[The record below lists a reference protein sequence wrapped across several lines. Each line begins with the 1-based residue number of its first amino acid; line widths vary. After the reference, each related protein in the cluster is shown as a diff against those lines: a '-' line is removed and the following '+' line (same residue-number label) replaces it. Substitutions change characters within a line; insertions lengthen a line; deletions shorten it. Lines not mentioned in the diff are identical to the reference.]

1 MKTLGLERS
10 TGECRGGDWVE
21 HLALDGVTRL
31 VIGTGPGSFAGIRSA
46 IAFAQGYRL
55 GRPEVEVFGLPS
67 PCAIAAECDLPAL
80 AVVGDARQGK
90 AWIALFEAG
99 VLTRPVFQVE
109 ADALASWVPAFCA
122 VASPD
127 DRRIG
132 NRLRELFGERYLGER
147 LPSAEGLVAYAEAHA
162 EALQLDPLP
171 IYLNPA
177 VRN

>member
-10 TGECRGGDWVE
+10 TGECRCGGWVE
-21 HLALDGVTRL
+21 RLSLDGVGRI
-31 VIGTGPGSFAGIRSA
+31 VVGTGPGSFAGIRSA

-55 GRPEVEVFGLPS
+55 GRPDVEVFGLPS
-67 PCAIAAECDLPAL
+67 PCAIAVEVCVPAL

-90 AWIALFEAG
+90 AWIALFKDG

-109 ADALASWVPAFCA
+109 FETLAASVPPSCA

-132 NRLRELFGERYLGER
+132 VRLGELFGARYLGER
-147 LPSAEGLVAYAEAHA
+147 LPTADGLVGYAELHP
-162 EALQLDPLP
+162 EALRREPLP

-177 VRN
+177 VRS